1 MAGIVGVIAQGKSQN
16 MKPNPRFKNYTSV
29 FQNLLRSTN
38 VQTKY
43 PIVTCKISHDSSKI
57 ITLSKSDE
65 HEFFIQMFHVGTAK
79 QIFLER
85 VGGDPR

>member
-43 PIVTCKISHDSSKI
+43 PIVNCKISNDSSKV
-57 ITLSKSDE
+57 ITLSSKCD
-65 HEFFIQMFHVGTAK
+65 HEFFIKMFDVVTTK
-79 QIFLER
+79 QIFIER
-85 VGGDPR
+85 VGGDPN